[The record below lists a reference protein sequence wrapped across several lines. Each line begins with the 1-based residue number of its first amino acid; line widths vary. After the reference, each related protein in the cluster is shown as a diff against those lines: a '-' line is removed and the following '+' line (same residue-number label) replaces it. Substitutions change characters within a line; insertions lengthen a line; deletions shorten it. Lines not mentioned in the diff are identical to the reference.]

1 MKKSNK
7 TEIAREYNKKT
18 YDRICL
24 TVKKGQRDKIKK
36 FAKEKRNKSL
46 NGYFVDLVEEDMK
59 KVWENVDNQFG
70 SKNQVS

>member
-1 MKKSNK
+1 MKNNK

-36 FAKEKRNKSL
+36 FTKEKRNKSL

-59 KVWENVDNQFG
+59 KV
-70 SKNQVS
+70 

>member
-1 MKKSNK
+1 MKRSNK

-46 NGYFVDLVEEDMK
+46 NGYFVNK
-59 KVWENVDNQFG
+59 CR
-70 SKNQVS
+70 